1 MLVNDSVA
9 ASLTAAVAEAD
20 RAAEGRW
27 PRICERARDT
37 AARFEWARCDHV
49 L

>member
-1 MLVNDSVA
+1 MVA
-9 ASLTAAVAEAD
+9 HNIAATSLTAAVAQAA

-27 PRICERARDT
+27 PRICERSQGT
-37 AARFEWARCDHV
+37 AAQWARCDHV

>member
-1 MLVNDSVA
+1 MLAYDSA
-9 ASLTAAVAEAD
+9 ATSLTAAVAEAA

-37 AARFEWARCDHV
+37 AAQSEWARCDHV

>member
-27 PRICERARDT
+27 PRICERSQGT
-37 AARFEWARCDHV
+37 AAQDKGARCDHV